1 MNFIKQYLLVFLA
14 CMLLAIVLAGC
25 NTLNNKIDLMKSEHQ
40 LTCSPVDSSM
50 CAGWKV

>member
-1 MNFIKQYLLVFLA
+1 MQTIALVLVLSVYL
-14 CMLLAIVLAGC
+14 LAGC
-25 NTLNNKIDLMKSEHQ
+25 AEFQTKMDLMKSQQQ